1 MHHPRA
7 CYLDGSRDW
16 QEQDQQLVAVGPGNG
31 RNSFLVARWRPPQV
45 AECRV
50 RRRCRGLYYGATAVP
65 WPLPPLL
72 LRLLLVLV
80 LLYSQF
86 GDSKLIIIN

>member
-1 MHHPRA
+1 VHHPRA

-50 RRRCRGLYYGATAVP
+50 RRRCRGLYYGATAV
-65 WPLPPLL
+65 
-72 LRLLLVLV
+72 LRRYRRAVAAAAAAAAAAAGAGAAV
-80 LLYSQF
+80 
-86 GDSKLIIIN
+86 